1 MMAMSSADSRRAAA
15 RRKKPLWAWGPAAA
29 RPWKEPIFAGLGA
42 FITIFALA
50 SARAELSSNLL
61 IAPFGAS
68 CVLVF
73 AIPQSPLAQ
82 PRNVVGGHLISTVA
96 GLMVFNALG
105 QTPLAF
111 GLGVGLAI
119 TAMLLT
125 GTVHPPAGADPI
137 VVVFASASWPFLFAP
152 VLVGT
157 MCIILM
163 GAAFHR
169 WVTRK
174 VYPLDA
180 QTALPWPLGWTTMK

>member
-1 MMAMSSADSRRAAA
+1 MAMSSPDGDRGGA
-15 RRKKPLWAWGPAAA
+15 RHKKVLWAWGPVAA
-29 RPWKEPIFAGLGA
+29 RPWKESLVAGVGGFVAIFV
-42 FITIFALA
+42 LA
-50 SARAELSSNLL
+50 SARADLSANLL

-82 PRNVVGGHLISTVA
+82 PRNVIGGHLISTAA
-96 GLMVFNALG
+96 GLSVFCLLG

-111 GLGVGLAI
+111 AFGVGLAI
-119 TAMLLT
+119 AAMLLT

-137 VVVFASASWPFLFAP
+137 VVIFASASWPFLFAP

-157 MCIILM
+157 ICIVLL
-163 GAAFHR
+163 GAGFHR

-174 VYPLDA
+174 AYPLGALGVSA
-180 QTALPWPLGWTTMK
+180 QLLGGTKAK

>member
-1 MMAMSSADSRRAAA
+1 MSLPDGRRGDA
-15 RRKKPLWAWGPAAA
+15 RHKKMLSAWGPVAA
-29 RPWKEPIFAGLGA
+29 RPWKESLVAGVGGFVA
-42 FITIFALA
+42 IFALA
-50 SARAELSSNLL
+50 SARADLSANVL

-82 PRNVVGGHLISTVA
+82 PRNVIGGHLISTVA
-96 GLMVFNALG
+96 GLSVLG

-111 GLGVGLAI
+111 ALGVGLAI

-137 VVVFASASWPFLFAP
+137 VVIFASASWPFLFAP
-152 VLVGT
+152 VLIGT
-157 MCIILM
+157 ICIVLL
-163 GAAFHR
+163 GAGFHR

-174 VYPLDA
+174 AYPLGTLGVSA
-180 QTALPWPLGWTTMK
+180 QLLGGTKAK